1 MIARY
6 QRKEFAKLWSDEYKF
21 KTYLSVELASIKAWM
36 KQGVIPK
43 EDVLEIVNHAKFTMD
58 DISKF
63 EEETKHDVIAFT
75 KAVSKHLG
83 KQAKWFHYGLTST
96 DVVDTANG
104 LLIKEANTYL
114 LQDLNDLVKVLK
126 EKALQYKNTP
136 IMGRTHGMHAEVT
149 SFGLKFALWYDEF
162 QRHLKRFNLA
172 RKEIE
177 VGKISGA
184 VGNHAHVSPVIQ
196 DEVCKELGLQ
206 SANISTQ
213 TLQRDR
219 HAFYLNV
226 LSLIGTS
233 LEKISLEIRHLSRS
247 EIGEVQEPFTAT
259 QKGSSAMPQKK
270 NPILSENITGL
281 SRVLRGYAL
290 TSYENIPL
298 WHERDISH
306 SSAERIIIP
315 DATTVLDFMLNRMTN
330 LLKNLIVNES
340 QMHANIYLTYET
352 PFAQRVLNRLIEKG
366 LQRDVSYDII
376 QSLSF
381 QAIHLKTNLS
391 ELIKQN
397 SFMTNHLSDK
407 EIDELFDIKFYL
419 EEMDT
424 IYKRVGLI

>member
-1 MIARY
+1 M
-6 QRKEFAKLWSDEYKF
+6 KF
-21 KTYLSVELASIKAWM
+21 
-36 KQGVIPK
+36 
-43 EDVLEIVNHAKFTMD
+43 
-58 DISKF
+58 
-63 EEETKHDVIAFT
+63 
-75 KAVSKHLG
+75 
-83 KQAKWFHYGLTST
+83 
-96 DVVDTANG
+96 
-104 LLIKEANTYL
+104 
-114 LQDLNDLVKVLK
+114 VK
-126 EKALQYKNTP
+126 
-136 IMGRTHGMHAEVT
+136 
-149 SFGLKFALWYDEF
+149 
-162 QRHLKRFNLA
+162 
-172 RKEIE
+172 
-177 VGKISGA
+177 
-184 VGNHAHVSPVIQ
+184 
-196 DEVCKELGLQ
+196 LGLQ

-340 QMHANIYLTYET
+340 QMHANIYLT
-352 PFAQRVLNRLIEKG
+352 
-366 LQRDVSYDII
+366 
-376 QSLSF
+376 
-381 QAIHLKTNLS
+381 
-391 ELIKQN
+391 
-397 SFMTNHLSDK
+397 
-407 EIDELFDIKFYL
+407 
-419 EEMDT
+419 
-424 IYKRVGLI
+424 